1 MKDLNDLR
9 VRLLM
14 AGLVYCLTTIQP
26 AAAKAPSNFT
36 ELRPGVV
43 VLIASR
49 DPLAGAVAQKLAASG
64 DSIVHVIVGS
74 REEGDAIK
82 GQMAKAGLKGIVSI
96 EELSLSPL
104 PYRDHLI
111 NSIVVMDLKQAKA
124 DGLKM
129 KEARRCLAPFGHMA
143 SCKNGKL
150 DHVEEKPLPKEMDT
164 WTHRY
169 YGPDGIPVS
178 QDTEFDLPLGYKW
191 NAGLPMNFNNPDQ
204 AANRYSSTRAMVV
217 DDGRNFSFSTAVH
230 ENLGQGWQ
238 SDYGT
243 DQYLTCRDAFN
254 GRLLWR
260 KRIGDTYYGGLY
272 IENLAP
278 LISTGRHLYLAGE
291 NGKMWKVSTRTGE
304 TLAELP
310 TKYIPGVIATADG
323 IVVAATW
330 DQGKKMGSV
339 ARYDRRRMDWAIE
352 KGTIEA
358 YDEKTGKSLWKQDLL
373 GTSMLIAE
381 DRVIIVNREQPDALE
396 LNHRRKNATGSLKHP
411 PNRVVGLNLK
421 TGKILWRSEAPKLGL
436 LQQTLNLE
444 AAGSGAVS
452 VATANR
458 SKVNLLDA
466 KTGKP
471 LSADKVKEMQ
481 GKFFRYRNHICT
493 PVFKV
498 NGINL
503 ANRGGT
509 MTKGGERVK
518 FGGARSACLTGT
530 MPAYGAG
537 YIAQNWCNCSPGQ
550 ISGLIAVASIGRMP
564 KPEEMEAPARPIS
577 YGSYSEGEDGVG
589 RESTWSSFRGNPSR
603 SSSSS
608 SVIGSEV
615 KELWATKVTTKI
627 KEGSVKRDW
636 QAYLNS
642 RLTAPVISEHVA
654 VVGDIDHN
662 EVIAVDL
669 NSGKEIWRHAMA
681 GRMDT
686 SPSLHKGVCLVADRT
701 GYITAL
707 KVRNGE
713 LIYRLR
719 VAPEEKRMMS
729 YGKLESVWPVI
740 GGVLVADGTAYAT
753 AGRTQGSDGGII
765 VRAFVPETGEPVWAK
780 AIPQTG
786 NGMLEKGKAKLN
798 DALIMEG
805 TMLRLMDHYLD
816 ADTGEFVDSP
826 TTIRIKAAVAAKE
839 KELGRK
845 LNRLELRKAETAARP
860 GKQVSLGN
868 EGLASWNWTR
878 LGNRKF
884 QDLGF
889 DGVKGETISWSDGQI
904 SSSRQNVLTFTVDGK
919 KKAVRLPAG
928 SQGTSLILCDN
939 MLLQGGS
946 LIDQGDKKGFVRAID
961 LKSGKIAWEKTYG
974 SQLAFNGLAVDRGEI
989 IASFNDGSVV
999 KLK

>member
-1 MKDLNDLR
+1 MKTFKSFP
-9 VRLLM
+9 VWP
-14 AGLVYCLTTIQP
+14 AAALVFCLTTWFP
-26 AAAKAPSNFT
+26 AAAKTPTSFE

-43 VLIASR
+43 TLIASG
-49 DPLAGAVAQKLAASG
+49 DPMAGEVAVKLAAGG
-64 DSIVHVIVGS
+64 DSVVHVIVGS
-74 REEGDAIK
+74 RAEGTAITARV
-82 GQMAKAGLKGIVSI
+82 AKAGLQGIVSV
-96 EELSLSPL
+96 EELGLSPL

-111 NSIVVMDLKQAKA
+111 NSIVVMDLEQAKA
-124 DGLKM
+124 DGLTVKD
-129 KEARRCLAPFGHMA
+129 ARRCLAPFGHLA
-143 SCKNGKL
+143 ACKNGKL
-150 DHVEEKPLPKEMDT
+150 DHVEEKPLPAAMDT

-178 QDTEFDLPLGYKW
+178 QDKVFDLPLGYKW
-191 NAGLPMNFNNPDQ
+191 NAGLPMNFNNPER

-217 DDGRNFSFSTAVH
+217 DDGRNFSFSTAVM
-230 ENLGQGWQ
+230 ENLGEGWK
-238 SDYGT
+238 SKYGT

-291 NGKMWKVSTRTGE
+291 NGKMLKVSTRTGE
-304 TLAELP
+304 TVAELP
-310 TKYIPGVIATADG
+310 TTFIPGVIAAADG

-330 DQGKKMGSV
+330 DQGDQMGSV
-339 ARYDRRRMDWAIE
+339 KRYDRRRMDWAIE
-352 KGTIEA
+352 KGTLEA
-358 YDEKTGKSLWKQDLL
+358 YNDQSGKRLWKQDLL

-381 DRVIIVNREQPDALE
+381 GRVIIVNREQPDALE
-396 LNHRRKNATGSLKHP
+396 LNHRRKDSSGKLKHP
-411 PNRVVGLNLK
+411 PNRVIGLDLK

-458 SKVNLLDA
+458 SKVNLLSA

-471 LSADKVKEMQ
+471 LSPAAAKEVEQ
-481 GKFFRYRNHICT
+481 QFFRYRNHICT

-509 MTKGGERVK
+509 VTKGRERVT

-550 ISGLIAVASIGRMP
+550 IPGLIAVASIGRMP
-564 KPEEMEAPARPIS
+564 TPEEMEAPARPIAYS
-577 YGSYSEGEDGVG
+577 SYSEGADGVG

-603 SSSSS
+603 SSSSDS
-608 SVIGSEV
+608 RISADV
-615 KELWATKVTTKI
+615 KELWATKVTAETKD
-627 KEGSVKRDW
+627 GSAKRDW

-642 RLTAPVISEHVA
+642 RLTAPVMSERVA
-654 VVGDIDHN
+654 IVGDIDHG
-662 EVIAVDL
+662 EVVAVDVK
-669 NSGKEIWRHAMA
+669 SGEEAWRYTLG
-681 GRMDT
+681 GRMNT
-686 SPSLHKGVCLVADRT
+686 SPTVYKGVCLVADHL
-701 GYITAL
+701 GYVTAL
-707 KVRNGE
+707 KVKNGD

-740 GGVLVADGTAYAT
+740 GGVLVANGTAYAT

-786 NGMLEKGKAKLN
+786 NGMKEKGKAKRN
-798 DALIMEG
+798 DALILEG
-805 TMLRLMDHYLD
+805 SMLRLMDHYLD

-826 TTIRIKAAVAAKE
+826 VTIRIATAVADKE
-839 KELGRK
+839 MELGRK
-845 LNRLELRKAETAARP
+845 LNRLEQRQTETAARA
-860 GKQVSLGN
+860 GKQVLLGN
-868 EGLASWNWTR
+868 EGLYSWNWTR

-884 QDLGF
+884 LDLGY
-889 DGVKGETISWSDGQI
+889 DGMKGETVAWADGRISI
-904 SSSRQNVLTFTVDGK
+904 SRQNVISYEVDGK
-919 KKAVRLPAG
+919 RKAVRLPAG
-928 SQGTSLILCDN
+928 SQGTALIMCDN
-939 MLLQGGS
+939 VLLQGGS

-961 LKSGKIAWEKTYG
+961 LASGKIAWEKTYA